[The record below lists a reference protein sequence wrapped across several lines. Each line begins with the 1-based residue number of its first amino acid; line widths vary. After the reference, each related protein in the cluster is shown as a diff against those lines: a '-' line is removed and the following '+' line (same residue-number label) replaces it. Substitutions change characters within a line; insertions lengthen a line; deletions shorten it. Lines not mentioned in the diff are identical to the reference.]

1 MADKK
6 LNSVSPVTDAAYVY
20 AETSNGDTVKI
31 SKADLASVVAGNLP
45 YFRRNAIENG
55 DFNTFTFD
63 GCYLFGAPSENFSNR
78 PIASSMEGMLIVINS
93 FQTHIVQIYIDIQGC
108 VYHFRTC
115 YGGSW
120 RNWVKIN

>member
-1 MADKK
+1 MK
-6 LNSVSPVTDAAYVY
+6 
-20 AETSNGDTVKI
+20 
-31 SKADLASVVAGNLP
+31 VAGNLP

>member
-1 MADKK
+1 MHIPTIMPWFANFQNNKVGFFGPTFA
-6 LNSVSPVTDAAYVY
+6 L
-20 AETSNGDTVKI
+20 
-31 SKADLASVVAGNLP
+31 VVAGNLP